1 MPRLSCCLIAKNEA
15 LDLPRCL
22 ASTAGLDAELIVVDT
37 GSTDR
42 TPEIAAEFGARVLN
56 HVWRKDFSAA
66 RNVGLEAATGD
77 WILSLDADDELPPE
91 TIAALPELLARA
103 DGPEAIDGFTMIY
116 RSFMPPD
123 EVLTYTEMPVLR
135 LFRNRPI
142 YRYRLVV
149 HEQILPA
156 LQENGGRTVATD
168 LRILHHGY
176 ASPTAQ
182 GGVDRNERDRRILTD
197 TLSQEPDNASLL
209 FQLGGVALRQGS
221 FVEARQL
228 LERALSVD
236 EHLGPVESALTTF
249 YLSSLALKAGN
260 PTQALAYAE
269 SSVRAST
276 HSSPSLAHLNIASA
290 HLLLG
295 QAATAAAAN
304 AMKPDLPPSAYAE
317 ALRCVQV
324 SREHFAA
331 AREAYVQVIAAPDVA
346 PTVRSQAQTS
356 FGLVDRM
363 LR

>member
-15 LDLPRCL
+15 ADLPRCL
-22 ASTAGLDAELIVVDT
+22 ASTAGLDAELILVDT

-42 TPEIAAEFGARVLN
+42 TPEIAAAFGARVLN
-56 HVWRKDFSAA
+56 HQWRKDFSAA
-66 RNVGLEAATGD
+66 RNVGLDAATGD
-77 WILSLDADDELPPE
+77 WILCLDADDELPPE
-91 TIAALPELLARA
+91 TVAAIPDLLTRA
-103 DGPEAIDGFTMIY
+103 DGPEAIDGLTMIY
-116 RSFMPPD
+116 RSFMPPE

-142 YRYRLVV
+142 YRFRLVV

-176 ASPTAQ
+176 ASSTAQ
-182 GGVDRNERDRRILTD
+182 GGVDRNERDRRILED
-197 TLSQEPDNASLL
+197 TLSQDPDNASLL

-221 FVEARQL
+221 FVEAREL
-228 LERALSVD
+228 LERALALD

-249 YLSSLALKAGN
+249 YLSSLALKNGD

-269 SSVRAST
+269 ASVRAST
-276 HSSPSLAHLNIASA
+276 HSSPTLAHLNAASA

-304 AMKPDLPPSAYAE
+304 AMRPDLPPSAYAE
-317 ALRCVQV
+317 AIRYVQV
-324 SREHFAA
+324 SRTHFES
-331 AREAYVQVIAAPDVA
+331 ARESYRHVIASPDVA
-346 PTVRSQAQTS
+346 ATVRSQAQTS
-356 FGLVDRM
+356 LALVDRM